1 MEFKSKG
8 GKGNVYQNID
18 GLVNGAFGNNV
29 LDTSLIHVHRSAV
42 FKDGAC
48 CMEILRTVH
57 LVVTVKEE
65 VSCLISHSFRRGIS
79 RIKRTL
85 KQFFAFFLHTAI
97 IFVCVRGGVYTE
109 NISQFLP
116 LDDLYVPG
124 AFRDLSYKRVT
135 CMTAK
140 RKSSATWHALCL
152 FNSNDRS
159 VSF

>member
-18 GLVNGAFGNNV
+18 GLVNGAFGDNV

-48 CMEILRTVH
+48 CMEILWTVH

-65 VSCLISHSFRRGIS
+65 VSCLISHSFKGGGGEAE
-79 RIKRTL
+79 L

-97 IFVCVRGGVYTE
+97 IFVCVRGGVCTE

-159 VSF
+159 VRF

>member
-18 GLVNGAFGNNV
+18 GLVNGAFGDNV

-48 CMEILRTVH
+48 CMEILWTVH

-65 VSCLISHSFRRGIS
+65 VSCLISHSFKGGGEAE
-79 RIKRTL
+79 L

-97 IFVCVRGGVYTE
+97 IFVCVRGGVCTE

-159 VSF
+159 VRF

>member
-48 CMEILRTVH
+48 CMEILWTVH

-65 VSCLISHSFRRGIS
+65 VSCLISHSFKGGGS
-79 RIKRTL
+79 RIKTVL
-85 KQFFAFFLHTAI
+85 CVLFTHCNNI
-97 IFVCVRGGVYTE
+97 CVCAWGGMYRE
-109 NISQFLP
+109 HQPIS
-116 LDDLYVPG
+116 
-124 AFRDLSYKRVT
+124 
-135 CMTAK
+135 
-140 RKSSATWHALCL
+140 SS
-152 FNSNDRS
+152 R
-159 VSF
+159 